1 MEPKDFDLLVM
12 PIKTEEDQLP
22 KGKNSS
28 QEQENIVENI
38 LAPAEYIKQLEDRNK
53 YYQNLKVSIA
63 KCALSSEM
71 ERNLHSAL
79 QGNFKE
85 WLNYKGY
92 TKNLNDLVKMLDKK

>member
-1 MEPKDFDLLVM
+1 
-12 PIKTEEDQLP
+12 
-22 KGKNSS
+22 
-28 QEQENIVENI
+28 
-38 LAPAEYIKQLEDRNK
+38 
-53 YYQNLKVSIA
+53 LKVSIS
-63 KCALSSEM
+63 KCALSNEM